1 MPIWEHLALPSDDT
15 DPEKV
20 EAPTAAKVSEDA
32 ALKAQGVAP
41 RDQAYRDA
49 LARDK
54 FTNVGGLAAAAA
66 RAKAKREA
74 AEKAA
79 ATPQPAP
86 SPSPSAKSASG
97 AK

>member
-1 MPIWEHLALPSDDT
+1 MPNWEHSYLPSA
-15 DPEKV
+15 DPDKV

-32 ALKAQGVAP
+32 TRKAQGAAP
-41 RDQAYRDA
+41 RDQAYKDA
-49 LARDK
+49 LMNDK

-79 ATPQPAP
+79 ATPQPLP
-86 SPSPSAKSASG
+86 SPSPSAKSASA